1 MQHLVGQSER
11 DGIKFR
17 SSCPDVVCKKVNP
30 RNFAKFTEKHLC
42 QSLFFNT
49 DAGWGKQ
56 LYLKKAMA
64 QVLSCEFCE
73 ISMNTFSYG
82 IPQMAAKN
90 TSEKFIVQL
99 GENYIVNLKL

>member
-1 MQHLVGQSER
+1 MSDGEELQLIKFHNCQMFFRNTRINLILVLTIEIAYITLLKHDTLNHLVGQSEC

-17 SSCPDVVCKKVNP
+17 SSCPDEVCKKVNH

-56 LYLKKAMA
+56 LY
-64 QVLSCEFCE
+64 
-73 ISMNTFSYG
+73 
-82 IPQMAAKN
+82 
-90 TSEKFIVQL
+90 
-99 GENYIVNLKL
+99 

>member
-1 MQHLVGQSER
+1 
-11 DGIKFR
+11 
-17 SSCPDVVCKKVNP
+17 
-30 RNFAKFTEKHLC
+30 
-42 QSLFFNT
+42 
-49 DAGWGKQ
+49 
-56 LYLKKAMA
+56 MA